1 MLPVAYLPELFIKAR
16 GEYDGEIFFVAGLPH
31 DIDRL
36 VMCLKAPDQLR
47 VVLDFA
53 KKSGDRW
60 HKAEAKYFGFDHG
73 AVGRALLRAWNLPK
87 ISQEAFA
94 HHNFPTSAQN
104 FPLEAATVHLADN
117 ISHHVVAE
125 PDSDDNRFCT
135 EKCSW
140 EAVQLSEDLHLEQII
155 EQVETQFEDV
165 SQVFLQPT

>member
-1 MLPVAYLPELFIKAR
+1 MFCGLSAR
-16 GEYDGEIFFVAGLPH
+16 AIHQAHGEYDGEIFFVAGLPH

-87 ISQEAFA
+87 SLQEAFA

-104 FPLEAATVHLADN
+104 FPLEAATVHL
-117 ISHHVVAE
+117 V
-125 PDSDDNRFCT
+125 
-135 EKCSW
+135 
-140 EAVQLSEDLHLEQII
+140 
-155 EQVETQFEDV
+155 
-165 SQVFLQPT
+165 LQPWY